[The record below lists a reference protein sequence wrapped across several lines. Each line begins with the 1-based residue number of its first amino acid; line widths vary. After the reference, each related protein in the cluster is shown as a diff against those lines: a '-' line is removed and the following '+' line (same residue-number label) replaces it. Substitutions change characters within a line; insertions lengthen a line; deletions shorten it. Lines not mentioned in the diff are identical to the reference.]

1 MGVRRPTGFVISKIM
16 QDVWQLVRI
25 LTVLSFA
32 HLPPWQVVICAVQTF
47 HWLPPTP
54 PTLRG
59 GSEATRQG
67 TPKLL
72 ALAFTQRDSSPGSG
86 MWSSLSQQSV
96 SEDEQ
101 AASLSCSRRAAHTRR
116 PRQRDAAFRQWTT
129 RTRRTS
135 VGAPKPHTRALERA
149 SKRPQTHSVSRSR
162 SDSRSSKCWKRPEGR
177 RDEESFIT
185 LIC

>member
-1 MGVRRPTGFVISKIM
+1 MRRASLSKRLARRCSRGEAGTAVSGEGGGGVGVRRPTGFVISKIM

-86 MWSSLSQQSV
+86 MWSSLESQQSV

-101 AASLSCSRRAAHTRR
+101 AASLSCSRRAATHTAARR
-116 PRQRDAAFRQWTT
+116 RFSSADHTHAPNQRGRAETA
-129 RTRRTS
+129 
-135 VGAPKPHTRALERA
+135 HTCA
-149 SKRPQTHSVSRSR
+149 
-162 SDSRSSKCWKRPEGR
+162 
-177 RDEESFIT
+177 
-185 LIC
+185 